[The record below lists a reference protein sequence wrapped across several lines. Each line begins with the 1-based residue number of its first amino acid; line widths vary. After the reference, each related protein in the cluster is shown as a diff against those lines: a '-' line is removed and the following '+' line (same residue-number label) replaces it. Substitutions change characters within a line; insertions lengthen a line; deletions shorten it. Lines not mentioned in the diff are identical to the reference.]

1 MSCLVLDR
9 KSGGFSF
16 ENCYRNKVI
25 EQKGFKLP
33 KAVKTGTTICGVV
46 FKNGIVLGAD
56 TRATE
61 GSVVAEKNCSK
72 IHRIAENIYCC
83 GAGTA
88 ADTQMV
94 TLMISS
100 QVELHRLNTGRTPR
114 VISPLRLLKRYLYQY
129 QGYVGAALVL
139 GGVDSTGP
147 HLYSI
152 APHGS
157 TDKLPYI
164 TMGSGSLAC
173 MSVLES
179 RFKFDMEQDEAVKL
193 VRDGIAAGIFNDM
206 GSGSNVDICIITKDG
221 TTYIRSYDEANV
233 KGKRAEKYNPPEGT
247 TSVLH
252 RSVHHV
258 EFDVVTTRVV
268 RDIPAHSVETMDLS

>member
-1 MSCLVLDR
+1 MGSMILDR
-9 KSGGFSF
+9 KPGGFSF
-16 ENCYRNKVI
+16 DNCYRNKVI
-25 EQKGFKLP
+25 EQKGYQAP
-33 KAVKTGTTICGVV
+33 KPVKTGTTICGVV
-46 FKNGIVLGAD
+46 FKDGVVLGAD

-61 GSVVAEKNCSK
+61 GNIVAEKNCSK
-72 IHRIAENIYCC
+72 IHYISKNIYCC

-94 TLMISS
+94 TMMISS

-114 VISPLRLLKRYLYQY
+114 VIIPLRLLKRYLFQY

-147 HLYSI
+147 HLYSV

-157 TDKLPYI
+157 SDKLPYI

-173 MSVLES
+173 MTVLES
-179 RFKFDMEQDEAVKL
+179 RYTFNMERDEAVQL

-206 GSGSNVDICIITKDG
+206 GSGSNVDVCIITKDG
-221 TTYIRSYDEANV
+221 TEYIRPYDEANV
-233 KGKRAEKYNPPEGT
+233 KGKRRKSSCFSFEKRFQVIDNRETNSEPEQ
-247 TSVLH
+247 SSFNSQH
-252 RSVHHV
+252 
-258 EFDVVTTRVV
+258 
-268 RDIPAHSVETMDLS
+268 